1 MSAAPGRR
9 ILVLLAVGAL
19 AVGLVAELVAA
30 PRIASTGFFDAL
42 AGWSLVACGLAGWAR
57 RPESRIGPLLVGAGF
72 AWFLGNFEG
81 VEPPLVGGLCRA
93 TNDLYLAVLAH
104 ALLTFP
110 TGRITTRLERWA
122 VPIGYLAA
130 IGVSLR
136 PGAITNV
143 ATATLLTL
151 ALILDRRDH
160 PPTFRRVRQPALVV
174 GLGWAAVIGVSAV
187 AQLLLPLGG
196 ALDAPLLTRL
206 AVTIGAVALLAGL
219 LGLWSMDTDVTDLV
233 VELGS
238 GHGGELE
245 SALAVALA
253 DPGVRVGYW
262 LPAVS
267 RYVDVS
273 GAPMT
278 LDAGPGRAITRIDRD
293 DGPVAIL
300 LHDPAILDD
309 LELRD
314 AIATAARL
322 AASNAR
328 LRAAVGE
335 QVAEVGASRRRLV
348 DAGDA
353 ERQALEAR
361 LHDGAEPGL
370 LALGE
375 TITQARALAGP
386 NDRLARAA
394 DQLEVTR
401 AELRELA
408 LGIHPRVLSERG
420 LAGALTDLAA
430 RSSVPATVRVDGT
443 DALPADVEATLYF
456 LCSEAV
462 ANAVKHASAAHITIE
477 VRLGGGVAS
486 AAVADDGSGGA
497 DPSAGTGLRGLRDRI
512 EALGGTLV
520 IASPVGAG
528 TRLVAT
534 LPA

>member
-1 MSAAPGRR
+1 MSVAPGRR
-9 ILVLLAVGAL
+9 VLLLLAL
-19 AVGLVAELVAA
+19 AALALGLAAEWVAA
-30 PRIASTGFFDAL
+30 PRIASTGFFDAI
-42 AGWSLVACGLAGWAR
+42 AGWSLVVCGLAGWSR

-72 AWFLGNFEG
+72 AWFLGNFGG
-81 VEPPLVGGLCRA
+81 VDAPVVAALCRA
-93 TNDLYLAVLAH
+93 TNDLYLAILAH
-104 ALLTFP
+104 VLLTFP
-110 TGRITTRLERWA
+110 SGRITTRVERWA
-122 VPIGYLAA
+122 VPIAYLVA
-130 IGVSLR
+130 IVVSLR
-136 PGAITNV
+136 TGALTNV
-143 ATATLLTL
+143 AAATLLAL
-151 ALILDRRDH
+151 ALLLDRRDH
-160 PPTFRRVRQPALVV
+160 PTTARRARQPALIV
-174 GLGWAAVIGVSAV
+174 GIGWAAVIGVSGA
-187 AQLLLPLGG
+187 AQVLLPLGG
-196 ALDAPLLTRL
+196 ALDAPLMTRL
-206 AVTIGAVALLAGL
+206 AVTVGAVALLAGL
-219 LGLWSMDTDVTDLV
+219 LGLWSTDSDVTDLV

-238 GHGGELE
+238 GRGGELE

-262 LPAVS
+262 LPAAS
-267 RYVDVS
+267 RYVDGS

-278 LDAGPGRAITRIDRD
+278 LDAGPGRTVTRIDRD

-300 LHDPAILDD
+300 LHDPAILEDPQ
-309 LELRD
+309 LRD
-314 AIATAARL
+314 AITTAARL

-328 LRAAVGE
+328 LRAAVSE

-361 LHDGAEPGL
+361 LHDGAGPGL
-370 LALGE
+370 ETLGE
-375 TITQARALAGP
+375 TIATARALAGP

-394 DQLEVTR
+394 DQLDVTR

-420 LAGALTDLAA
+420 LAGALTDLAV
-430 RSSVPATVRVDGT
+430 RSSVPATVRVEGT
-443 DALPADVEATLYF
+443 EALPADVEATLYF

-462 ANAVKHASAAHITIE
+462 ANAVKHASAAYITIE
-477 VRLGGGVAS
+477 VRLGGG
-486 AAVADDGSGGA
+486 AATATVTDDGSGGA

-512 EALGGTLV
+512 EALGGTLT